1 MPFAGS
7 TLLLDHKRSMR
18 GPVNFRQELSST
30 EIGIGTVPEAVLTA
44 GIREGGA
51 DLGFKSFLG
60 SEARVLTTN
69 PEIPPDHK
77 CSWETVWWPIRIQ
90 YVLTPSAE
98 QDGVVHL

>member
-1 MPFAGS
+1 
-7 TLLLDHKRSMR
+7 MR

-69 PEIPPDHK
+69 PEIPPDYESGRK
-77 CSWETVWWPIRIQ
+77 TVRWPKRIQ
-90 YVLTPSAE
+90 QILTPSAE
-98 QDGVVHL
+98 QDGPPSLGFAFLCTIGPGRAP